1 MQLIHHLV
9 KRIQTL
15 TDGCGYE
22 ENAITLAEE
31 REQDDRCPYEIG
43 TVMSI
48 SFGGKNTYFSS
59 THPQNVTTKPKYM
72 FSAALTRPAH
82 RASAAAIIAGMSGF
96 LCFSRIL
103 GACTKEYHQT
113 CIESIT
119 KQIAAKKVYCLGEMK
134 QIRELISDQI
144 VSEPKDAE
152 LILLSIDGL
161 NEDTIYNLESKTP
174 MLCIGP
180 SIGGIASL
188 FECEHACPCG
198 RYKTTNNNLNPIILQ
213 E

>member
-9 KRIQTL
+9 KCVQAL

-22 ENAITLAEE
+22 KNSIILSTEK
-31 REQDDRCPYEIG
+31 EQSDRCPYEIG
-43 TVMSI
+43 TAMNI
-48 SFGGKNTYFSS
+48 SFGGKNTYFTS
-59 THPQNVTTKPKYM
+59 THPQDATTKPEYM
-72 FSAALTRPAH
+72 FSAALTKPAH

-103 GACTKEYHQT
+103 GACAKECHQE
-113 CIESIT
+113 CIESIK
-119 KQIAAKKVYCLGEMK
+119 KQIGVKKVYCLGEMK
-134 QIRELISDQI
+134 QIRDLISDQI
-144 VSEPKDAE
+144 VSDPSDAE

-161 NEDTIYNLESKTP
+161 NEDTTYNVESKTP

-198 RYKTTNNNLNPIILQ
+198 RTTKQQTEL
-213 E
+213 

>member
-9 KRIQTL
+9 KRIQAL

-22 ENAITLAEE
+22 KNTITFVTEK
-31 REQDDRCPYEIG
+31 EQNNRCPYEIG
-43 TVMSI
+43 TVMTI

-59 THPQNVTTKPKYM
+59 TYPQNVTTKPEYM
-72 FSAALTRPAH
+72 FSAALAKPTH

-103 GACTKEYHQT
+103 GACTKESHQK
-113 CIESIT
+113 CIESI
-119 KQIAAKKVYCLGEMK
+119 KEQIGAKKVYCLGEMK
-134 QIRELISDQI
+134 LIRDLFSDQI
-144 VSEPKDAE
+144 VSDPKDAE

-161 NEDTIYNLESKTP
+161 NEDSTYNLESKTP

-188 FECEHACPCG
+188 LECEHACPCG
-198 RYKTTNNNLNPIILQ
+198 CTTKLQ
-213 E
+213 A